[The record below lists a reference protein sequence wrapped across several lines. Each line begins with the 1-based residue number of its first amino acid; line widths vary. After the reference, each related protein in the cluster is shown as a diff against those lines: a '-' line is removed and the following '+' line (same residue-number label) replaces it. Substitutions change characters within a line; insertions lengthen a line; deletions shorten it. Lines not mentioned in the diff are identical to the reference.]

1 MKQLIINILK
11 MKKTVIRLALAV
23 AMLLNIAGLS
33 LAQKPNADKDT
44 INADKAAKPV
54 FYQAAEE
61 ESSKG
66 GNSSTIIGIAVGVI
80 VAGGIGFMLRKKKK

>member
-1 MKQLIINILK
+1 
-11 MKKTVIRLALAV
+11 MKKSIIRLTLAV
-23 AMLLNIAGLS
+23 AVLLNIAGLS
-33 LAQKPNADKDT
+33 LAQNAKADKDT

-66 GNSSTIIGIAVGVI
+66 GSSSTIIGIAVGVI

>member
-1 MKQLIINILK
+1 MKNTI
-11 MKKTVIRLALAV
+11 IRLALAIV
-23 AMLLNIAGLS
+23 LMLNIAAIV
-33 LAQKPNADKDT
+33 LAQKPKADKDT

-61 ESSKG
+61 ENSSKG
-66 GNSSTIIGIAVGVI
+66 GSSNTIIGIAVGVI